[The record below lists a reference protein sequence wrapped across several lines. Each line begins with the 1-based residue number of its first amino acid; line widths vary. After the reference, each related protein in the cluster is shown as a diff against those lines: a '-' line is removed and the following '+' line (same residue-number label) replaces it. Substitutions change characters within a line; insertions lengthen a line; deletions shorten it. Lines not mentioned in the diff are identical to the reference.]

1 MRDLLNDLLDQ
12 EERNPMEAARRN
24 MRPALRKRFYKS
36 ASIGEGN
43 ALLLDGK
50 PVRSPARRLLA
61 APDARVAQALASEWN
76 AQGETIDPAT
86 MPLTRL
92 ANAIIDGV
100 ADQSDAVRGEIE
112 KYLHSDLLV
121 YRADSPEGLV
131 ARQAELWDPIV
142 NWARDVLDARFVLAQ
157 GVMHQAQPSHAV
169 DAAAKAIP
177 RDLWRLGAAASV
189 TTITGSALI
198 ALAVAAGAMT
208 AEEAWT
214 AAHADEDWNLEA
226 WGRDEDA
233 LQRRATRRAEF
244 DAAVLVLESADK

>member
-36 ASIGEGN
+36 AAIGEGN
-43 ALLLDGK
+43 ALVLDGK
-50 PVRSPARRLLA
+50 PVRTPARRLLA
-61 APDARVAQALASEWN
+61 APDPRVAQALAAEWN

-100 ADQSDAVRGEIE
+100 ADQPDAVRGEIE
-112 KYLHSDLLV
+112 KYLHSDLV
-121 YRADSPEGLV
+121 FYRADSPEGLI
-131 ARQAELWDPIV
+131 ARQAELWDPLV

-157 GVMHQAQPSHAV
+157 GVMHQPQPLQAV
-169 DAAAKAIP
+169 EVAAKAIP
-177 RDLWRLGAAASV
+177 RDLWRLGAAASL

-198 ALAVAAGAMT
+198 ALALATGAVT
-208 AEEAWT
+208 AEEAW
-214 AAHADEDWNLEA
+214 ASACVDEDWNMET

-233 LQRRATRRAEF
+233 LQRRTTRRTEF
-244 DAAVLVLESADK
+244 DAAVLILKSTA

>member
-1 MRDLLNDLLDQ
+1 MRDLLNELLDQ
-12 EERNPMEAARRN
+12 EQRNPMEAARRN

-61 APDARVAQALASEWN
+61 APHAHIAEALAAEWN
-76 AQGETIDPAT
+76 AQGEAIDPAT

-100 ADQSDAVRGEIE
+100 ADQPDAVRGEIE
-112 KYLHSDLLV
+112 KYLHSDLV
-121 YRADSPEGLV
+121 FYRADSPEGLV
-131 ARQAELWDPIV
+131 ARQAELWDPFV
-142 NWARDVLDARFVLAQ
+142 NWARDSLDARFVLAQ
-157 GVMHQAQPSHAV
+157 GVMHQAQPPHAV
-169 DAAAKAIP
+169 EVVAKTIP
-177 RDLWRLGAAASV
+177 RDLWRLGAAASL

-198 ALAVAAGAMT
+198 ALAVAAGAVT
-208 AEEAWT
+208 AEHAW
-214 AAHADEDWNLEA
+214 ASACVDEDWNMET

-233 LQRRATRRAEF
+233 LQRRTTRQAEF
-244 DAAVLVLESADK
+244 DAAALVLKSAA